1 MSALMETLRTR
12 GVDFRIVTGGEWD
25 RHAWWADRV
34 FRVPS
39 VGFFLY
45 RDYKVGW
52 PAVPGLTRML
62 DAFEPELIH
71 AANPTL
77 SGVFAA
83 QYARRQGIPVV
94 TTYHTR
100 FPAYLSYYGLA
111 TLEPAIWGYMRWF
124 HRLFDITYA
133 PTEVAARE
141 LREQGIGNVQL
152 WSRGVD
158 TARFDPVFRSDAL
171 RASVG
176 ATPDIPLLLFVG
188 RMVKEKDLADLIG
201 AAELLRARG
210 RRFRLAMVG
219 DGPMRAELERAA
231 PYAHFAGLQV
241 GESLARWYASA
252 DVLVFPSTTET
263 FGNVVLEAFASR
275 LPVVGV
281 RRGGVAELVEDG
293 VNGFLA
299 APQDPQDLADVVD
312 RLLRD
317 PLLRERLRTGAI
329 RAAVERDW
337 TQVNDALLASYDRLI
352 RRTVPAADAA
362 AVTSTHA

>member
-1 MSALMETLRTR
+1 MSELMKTLRAR

-71 AANPTL
+71 AANPAGFTAC
-77 SGVFAA
+77 S
-83 QYARRQGIPVV
+83 
-94 TTYHTR
+94 T
-100 FPAYLSYYGLA
+100 
-111 TLEPAIWGYMRWF
+111 
-124 HRLFDITYA
+124 
-133 PTEVAARE
+133 
-141 LREQGIGNVQL
+141 
-152 WSRGVD
+152 SR
-158 TARFDPVFRSDAL
+158 TPPPRS
-171 RASVG
+171 R
-176 ATPDIPLLLFVG
+176 
-188 RMVKEKDLADLIG
+188 
-201 AAELLRARG
+201 RG
-210 RRFRLAMVG
+210 R
-219 DGPMRAELERAA
+219 RAELERAA

-337 TQVNDALLASYDRLI
+337 SQVNDALLASYDRLI

-362 AVTSTHA
+362 AVTSTHS